1 MPSDKKTVYTDLV
14 DASTSVIDQLFE
26 DTRIVEI
33 GQDNWY
39 PDLLF
44 RQDTLFV
51 HETAA
56 DATIQVST
64 KAKADIKETRGSK
77 ERYFKHIT
85 DARSILEDSLN
96 EEDFVTEPYA
106 DPDRGQG
113 RLRVYG
119 WDRDPMWFQTG
130 DYMKT
135 YRWRTPVEVVH
146 ACPPGERPPEDR
158 PLPVTGDD
166 TYIGADSHHLYLRG
180 NRGGEYL
187 IDYDDDVGSL
197 YQRNTQMSETLEK
210 MVEVS
215 RTIFVGNP
223 KTGPRL
229 DISSDGTEE

>member
-1 MPSDKKTVYTDLV
+1 MPSDKETIYTDLV

-26 DTRIVEI
+26 DTRVVEI

-64 KAKADIKETRGSK
+64 KAEADIKETRGSE

-85 DARSILEDSLN
+85 DARSTLEDNLN
-96 EEDFVTEPYA
+96 AEDFVTEPYA

-119 WDRDPMWFQTG
+119 WDRGPD
-130 DYMKT
+130 
-135 YRWRTPVEVVH
+135 VV
-146 ACPPGERPPEDR
+146 P
-158 PLPVTGDD
+158 
-166 TYIGADSHHLYLRG
+166 
-180 NRGGEYL
+180 N
-187 IDYDDDVGSL
+187 
-197 YQRNTQMSETLEK
+197 
-210 MVEVS
+210 
-215 RTIFVGNP
+215 
-223 KTGPRL
+223 
-229 DISSDGTEE
+229 